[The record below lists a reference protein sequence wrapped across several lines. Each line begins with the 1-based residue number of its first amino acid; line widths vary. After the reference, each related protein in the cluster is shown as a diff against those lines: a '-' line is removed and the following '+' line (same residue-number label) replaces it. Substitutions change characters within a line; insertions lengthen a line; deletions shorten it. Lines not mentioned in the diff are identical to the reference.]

1 MISLILIRLVE
12 TEYDNPTQLQMYLY
26 VKPTASKT
34 PGALRFNFHITSIN
48 LVQDFA
54 LYGWKK
60 VTGQMEFQNKLIAM
74 WKHQILNHL
83 FKSVFWVRIVI
94 LTLSIKV

>member
-1 MISLILIRLVE
+1 MLIRYRIRLLLRGLLGSVGLRILAVNGYMISLIPIRLVE

-54 LYGWKK
+54 LYG
-60 VTGQMEFQNKLIAM
+60 
-74 WKHQILNHL
+74 
-83 FKSVFWVRIVI
+83 
-94 LTLSIKV
+94 